1 MKKRGMLAIASLAT
15 GFVVAAVSPS
25 HATPGDLPLHLQGD
39 PVGAVE
45 DTVQHENLALHVDPL
60 KQLG

>member
-1 MKKRGMLAIASLAT
+1 MLAIASLVT

-45 DTVQHENLALHVDPL
+45 DTVHTEDLPLDEDPL